1 MSAAGA
7 KGLDFAGNLGLANI
21 NFATVHAYPQAF
33 GIPFSNLGDYDDYT
47 WINTYFIASRAAL
60 AKAANKPII
69 LEEFGTVPQGQQST
83 PGSSS
88 YTNNYGAGIVQ
99 SPRFVPSSQD
109 VGPMPSIAA
118 SKQVC
123 INMYTTSLS
132 GLAPIVLLTLQAAV
146 ATAVS
151 LPAYDRIHSFKPLS
165 LMFAMRTAMHA
176 LMHMTHSADA
186 QNDYCLIAASILH
199 HLGFKDAALQT
210 KASQSGIST
219 QESGIRIYAGRSC
232 CQWICWSVPL
242 VGFASSLWLSIFKIY
257 HGLCL

>member
-1 MSAAGA
+1 M
-7 KGLDFAGNLGLANI
+7 
-21 NFATVHAYPQAF
+21 HAYPQAF
-33 GIPFSNLGDYDDYT
+33 GIPFSNLGDYDNYT

-118 SKQVC
+118 AKQVC

-186 QNDYCLIAASILH
+186 QNDYCLIAASIRCSSANQGLSKWYIH
-199 HLGFKDAALQT
+199 TGVWYTDLCWPQLLPMDMLERSPGRFCLKPVAVHFQNISWPLPPIHQVCFGTSTHSILPCASAFCLQGDAL
-210 KASQSGIST
+210 
-219 QESGIRIYAGRSC
+219 
-232 CQWICWSVPL
+232 
-242 VGFASSLWLSIFKIY
+242 
-257 HGLCL
+257 